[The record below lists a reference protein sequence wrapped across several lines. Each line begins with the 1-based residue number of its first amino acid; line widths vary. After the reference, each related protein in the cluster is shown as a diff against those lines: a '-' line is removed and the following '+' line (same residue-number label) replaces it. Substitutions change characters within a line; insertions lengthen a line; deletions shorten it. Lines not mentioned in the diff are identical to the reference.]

1 MEIGMEL
8 EVGKYYL
15 IPTPPGISKL
25 NNIFKIIE
33 IGGENVTPLT
43 QYVKYQG
50 LREDWVHKSILAN
63 VRTDLIE
70 LTLEEVVLMRCEG
83 KI

>member
-33 IGGENVTPLT
+33 IGGENV
-43 QYVKYQG
+43 YVKYQG

>member
-33 IGGENVTPLT
+33 IGGGNV
-43 QYVKYQG
+43 YVKYQG